1 MMTPTDHY
9 NLGMHHVPYTQSS
22 YFQPQSQTRPVNTQ
36 NMQMPPQFHPFQSNI
51 PTPNQPMGAASHSHA
66 FPEMLPQDPLGR
78 MQGLDIG
85 SRSTLLVKS
94 EGPSISASESSS
106 IWCKVC
112 WFTLCSIVFVGLSID
127 WHYWQTKVVF
137 FSLRFFTWVVFFRFL
152 VDQLFKMRSFLCWN
166 EICISR
172 GLMRLE

>member
-1 MMTPTDHY
+1 MILTYAALNEALKKEVERLKIATGEMMTPTDHY

-106 IWCKVC
+106 I
-112 WFTLCSIVFVGLSID
+112 
-127 WHYWQTKVVF
+127 
-137 FSLRFFTWVVFFRFL
+137 
-152 VDQLFKMRSFLCWN
+152 
-166 EICISR
+166 
-172 GLMRLE
+172 